1 MASARGEDYWDLST
15 SSSTRLDFVNNDLWD
30 GLFSPSNGL
39 SFSSSNNVFKE
50 QIVVDEDF
58 DKEDGCSQ
66 RKNKPETV
74 TSVEQQLFSSVLN
87 ESNKVS
93 PSSQQSSSC
102 PTVVD
107 GSSISTNKSENTNSF
122 DSANKISSNN
132 STIQLDYTR
141 LKAEHRKLKEYF
153 EADYKNRF
161 KPLPIKETVRRL
173 CNCEPTSLDLYIS
186 KKDKLDLLDEGRE
199 SGNWYVV
206 IMIILFLKRTLDNS
220 IFRSILIE
228 RPDAGQYYVTYLRES
243 GERQELLDTLYGLG
257 RIVEATM
264 EEFKI
269 ACQHKDPK
277 KKLVSLRR
285 CLIDG
290 FHHPDLATERRFLQ
304 EWISLLEAHT
314 K

>member
-1 MASARGEDYWDLST
+1 MCEKIKLDMASARGEDYWDLST

-199 SGNWYVV
+199 SGNC
-206 IMIILFLKRTLDNS
+206 
-220 IFRSILIE
+220 
-228 RPDAGQYYVTYLRES
+228 
-243 GERQELLDTLYGLG
+243 GLG